1 MVFDGI
7 SRFPL
12 GSVLTDENIAKII
25 AMDPKLGF
33 LKQDRENYLRS
44 AFEKDILSKVA
55 FGNNFTNA
63 LEEILKY
70 SWEPDDD
77 FRENLVKQVL
87 YLKIAESVNKGTD
100 IEIINKVL
108 VKVMRSSL
116 EKSPWKELLLKSI
129 SGKFLPNPANINGI
143 LGAAKSVGIS
153 EDEFCNSAR
162 IAIKKEEDKNGITFQ
177 TFMIS
182 KNLGLSV
189 SGEYADRALNVAD
202 NMLRYGSTQG
212 ALEFYEELSAYSVI
226 GPRRQIIEAKNS
238 EDPDAVKRAA
248 ILAGIMDKPVLSG
261 WRKWLCNL
269 LGAYE

>member
-1 MVFDGI
+1 MVYDGI

-12 GSVLTDENIAKII
+12 GSILTDENIAKII
-25 AMDPKLGF
+25 TMDPNLGF

-55 FGNNFTNA
+55 FGNFTNA

-70 SWEPDDD
+70 IWEPDDD

-116 EKSPWKELLLKSI
+116 AKSPWKELLLKSI
-129 SGKFLPNPANINGI
+129 SRNFLPNPRNIDGI
-143 LGAAKSVGIS
+143 LGVAKKSGIS
-153 EDEFCNSAR
+153 EDEFCNSAE
-162 IAIKKEEDKNGITFQ
+162 IAVKKEENKNGISFQ
-177 TFMIS
+177 TFLIS
-182 KNLGLSV
+182 KNLGLSI

-202 NMLRYGSTQG
+202 NMLRNGNHSS
-212 ALEFYEELSAYSVI
+212 AVEFYEELSAYCII
-226 GPRRQIIEAKNS
+226 GPRRQIIEAENS
-238 EDPDAVKRAA
+238 EDSGAVKK
-248 ILAGIMDKPVLSG
+248 AGISAGIIDKPVLTG
-261 WRKWLCNL
+261 WKKKICDI
-269 LGAYE
+269 LGAYD